1 MLQQI
6 PESEYELLR
15 VLWRIP
21 TPAPSGDILQNL
33 PKGNRWKRT
42 TVLTLLGR
50 MTEKGILR
58 ADKDGR
64 RLLYTPLVAQKDY
77 QAAQTSDFL
86 QRVHGG
92 KLSSLV
98 MALSANEEFS
108 DDELDALKKLL
119 EGDHSK

>member
-6 PESEYELLR
+6 PESEYALLQI
-15 VLWRIP
+15 LWRIP
-21 TPAPSGDILQNL
+21 APASSGDILQNL
-33 PKGNRWKRT
+33 PKDKHWKRT

-64 RLLYTPLVAQKDY
+64 RLLYTPLVAQEDY

-98 MALSANEEFS
+98 MALSANEAFS
-108 DDELDALKKLL
+108 EDELDALKKLL
-119 EGDHSK
+119 EGGESK